1 MASTTPPPPKKSSAG
16 PLILGAAILLLGV
29 GVMYL
34 VKRSGAPEPAPVE
47 PTAVATAPEAP
58 LLDAPPPPPPPPP
71 EPSASVDAGTEDVK
85 PTRRAGPAGCARPC
99 EGAEPAGLQGQ
110 LAAKAALAR
119 GCYERALRQNPTL
132 QGRMRVSLRVAPNGS
147 VCNANVTQN
156 ELGDAGV
163 ASCVSQIFRSATFAA
178 PQGGCVE
185 AAVPLRFAPKG

>member
-1 MASTTPPPPKKSSAG
+1 MASTTPPPPKKSSGG

-34 VKRSGAPEPAPVE
+34 VKRSGAPEPAPSARVAAT
-47 PTAVATAPEAP
+47 TAEAP
-58 LLDAPPPPPPPPP
+58 VFDAPPPPPPPPP
-71 EPSASVDAGTEDVK
+71 EPIASADAGTDVK
-85 PTRRAGPAGCARPC
+85 PTRRSGPTGCAGPC
-99 EGAEPAGLQGQ
+99 EGAEPPGLQGQ

>member
-1 MASTTPPPPKKSSAG
+1 MASTTPPPPKKSSGG
-16 PLILGAAILLLGV
+16 PLILGAALLLLGV

-47 PTAVATAPEAP
+47 SAPVAATTSEEPVS
-58 LLDAPPPPPPPPP
+58 DAPPPPPPPPP
-71 EPSASVDAGTEDVK
+71 EPIASADAGTEVK
-85 PTRRAGPAGCARPC
+85 PTRRSGPAGCAGPC

-110 LAAKAALAR
+110 LAAKAGLAR

-132 QGRMRVSLRVAPNGS
+132 QGRMRVTVRVAPNGS

-178 PQGGCVE
+178 PQVGCVE
-185 AAVPLRFAPKG
+185 AAVPLRFSPKG